1 MNQLSTNWQIGLIY
15 EKLVRIGIFLY
26 ETRIPAAAAQ
36 LCPLFFKPID
46 QIGLI
51 GDNVADERN
60 RRAMPATSPRSRAQA
75 RDGAQRVRDDILQA
89 AADGTFAPGARL
101 PTERELARRYAVP
114 RNAVRKML
122 AQLEA
127 DGTITR
133 HVGRGTF
140 LTNATGGG
148 FPADSVSHTSP
159 AELMEARLRFEP
171 ALAELVV
178 TNATPADFE
187 RMETCLERAERAQT
201 LDEFELWDAALHE
214 ALATATHNRF
224 VIRVL
229 DMVTAVRQQAE
240 WGKLKDRIVT
250 PERRLQY
257 QQEHRDIVRALKAR
271 DAERA
276 RAAITAH
283 LQHARRNL
291 FGY

>member
-1 MNQLSTNWQIGLIY
+1 MIMSYT
-15 EKLVRIGIFLY
+15 
-26 ETRIPAAAAQ
+26 
-36 LCPLFFKPID
+36 
-46 QIGLI
+46 
-51 GDNVADERN
+51 
-60 RRAMPATSPRSRAQA
+60 RAQS
-75 RDGAQRVRDDILQA
+75 REGAQRIREFITTA
-89 AADGTFAPGARL
+89 ATDGTPAPSARL
-101 PTERELARRYAVP
+101 PTERELARRFAVP

-127 DGTITR
+127 EGSITR

-140 LTNATGGG
+140 LAPRQGVVAAEVA
-148 FPADSVSHTSP
+148 FDSVSNTSP
-159 AELMEARLRFEP
+159 AELMEARLRLEP
-171 ALAELVV
+171 ALAELIA

-187 RMETCLERAERAQT
+187 RMEICLEKAERATT
-201 LDEFELWDAALHE
+201 LDEFELWDAALHQ

-250 PERRLQY
+250 PERRIKY
-257 QQEHRDIVRALKAR
+257 QEEHRDIVRALKDR

-276 RAAITAH
+276 RTFIITH

-291 FGY
+291 FGFA

>member
-1 MNQLSTNWQIGLIY
+1 
-15 EKLVRIGIFLY
+15 
-26 ETRIPAAAAQ
+26 
-36 LCPLFFKPID
+36 
-46 QIGLI
+46 
-51 GDNVADERN
+51 VATHTG
-60 RRAMPATSPRSRAQA
+60 RARSREGA
-75 RDGAQRVRDDILQA
+75 RRVREHILA
-89 AADGTFAPGARL
+89 GTTEGSLGPGSRL
-101 PTERELARRYAVP
+101 PTERELARRFSLP
-114 RNAVRKML
+114 RNAVRRTL

-127 DGTITR
+127 EGAITR

-140 LTNATGGG
+140 LAGRSGDDGT
-148 FPADSVSHTSP
+148 PASGVTHTSP
-159 AELMEARLRFEP
+159 AELMEARLRIEP

-187 RMETCLERAERAQT
+187 RMEACIERAEKATT

-214 ALATATHNRF
+214 ALAEATHNRF

-250 PERRLQY
+250 PDRRIRY
-257 QQEHRDIVRALKAR
+257 QQEHREIVRALKER
-271 DAERA
+271 DADRA
-276 RAAITAH
+276 RAGIVAH